1 MKIRTQKTGGIW
13 HGYLEGHPEVDE
25 RALTEDIARQKV
37 ERIVARLAREPE
49 GQDGEIGQQ
58 DRNDP
63 VIAIEE
69 HLTKLTSRGSQ
80 LQLSRPILG

>member
-1 MKIRTQKTGGIW
+1 MRRQFS
-13 HGYLEGHPEVDE
+13 EMMVSSPSPEPGP
-25 RALTEDIARQKV
+25 ARQKV

-69 HLTKLTSRGSQ
+69 HLN
-80 LQLSRPILG
+80 